1 MTLWSKIQG
10 HSDLIFIFNTPSC
23 PTTKYEGTRPYDK
36 KVLSLSNLIF
46 DLVVKGQGL
55 NDQMLPL
62 TLCHVLIPIHII
74 YEGIGSKEQKF
85 LHWTRLCLQR
95 DDRHHV
101 AISLPPQLCFGWG
114 DVVVQ
119 QSDDNIPSYDLVG
132 RRYETQNCRDNFCL

>member
-1 MTLWSKIQG
+1 MTKCL
-10 HSDLIFIFNTPSC
+10 
-23 PTTKYEGTRPYDK
+23 R
-36 KVLSLSNLIF
+36 V
-46 DLVVKGQGL
+46 
-55 NDQMLPL
+55 

-119 QSDDNIPSYDLVG
+119 QSDDNTPSYDLVG
-132 RRYETQNCRDNFCL
+132 RRYEIQNCRHFLSMKLRFLPIYNININIYFNKNALFPQ